1 MLQFYFLSILTNAVT
16 GCILFFTDEN
26 DNSRAGAF
34 YQVLKNE
41 KFSLV
46 MGVVTFVTGF
56 FKLLTVV
63 PGDVPVVGDLIPAVC
78 GLLGGFAL
86 LYYYY
91 SSKSEKG
98 LTSPKFLQKIIL
110 EGKKYLGL
118 VCMIAA
124 RAQLVEIGGLTV
136 PGKPSVSSFLPI
148 HSPCISLRF
157 EISLKAKN
165 EISIYISPFKLF
177 ETRLIF

>member
-1 MLQFYFLSILTNAVT
+1 MLQFYFLSILTNILA

-26 DNSRAGAF
+26 ENSRIGAF

-46 MGVVTFVTGF
+46 VGVITFVTGF

-63 PGDVPVVGDLIPAVC
+63 PGDVPVVGDLIPAIT

-91 SSKSEKG
+91 SAKSDSAIS
-98 LTSPKFLQKIIL
+98 SPKFIQKIIL

-118 VCMIAA
+118 VCMISAA
-124 RAQLVEIGGLTV
+124 LHFIF
-136 PGKPSVSSFLPI
+136 PSV
-148 HSPCISLRF
+148 
-157 EISLKAKN
+157 
-165 EISIYISPFKLF
+165 LF
-177 ETRLIF
+177 I

>member
-78 GLLGGFAL
+78 GLLDLVGALEFLGLLGGFAL

-124 RAQLVEIGGLTV
+124 GLHFIF
-136 PGKPSVSSFLPI
+136 PSV
-148 HSPCISLRF
+148 
-157 EISLKAKN
+157 
-165 EISIYISPFKLF
+165 LF
-177 ETRLIF
+177 I

>member
-26 DNSRAGAF
+26 DDSKAGAF

-124 RAQLVEIGGLTV
+124 GLHFIFPAV
-136 PGKPSVSSFLPI
+136 
-148 HSPCISLRF
+148 
-157 EISLKAKN
+157 
-165 EISIYISPFKLF
+165 LF
-177 ETRLIF
+177 I